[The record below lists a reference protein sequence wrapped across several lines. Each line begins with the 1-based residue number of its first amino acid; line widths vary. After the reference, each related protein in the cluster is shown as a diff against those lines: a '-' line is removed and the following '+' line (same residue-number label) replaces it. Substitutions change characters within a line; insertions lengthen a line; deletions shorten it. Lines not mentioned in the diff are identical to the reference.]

1 MCKTEKQ
8 KTYLFRVHAVSL
20 FDQGIFFT
28 WKTTDRTPKVGTR
41 QNISES
47 EQQQKTKQNLSAE
60 RKEMLPL
67 MTDCPE

>member
-8 KTYLFRVHAVSL
+8 KTYLFQVHAVSL

-28 WKTTDRTPKVGTR
+28 CKTTDRTHKVGTR

-47 EQQQKTKQNLSAE
+47 EQQQKTKKNLSAE